1 MKTGIFAV
9 RLAAYPMAMAMSLSC
24 GPGFAQ
30 SKADSTPLPGVLISA
45 TGVQQPLA
53 DVLSSVS
60 VITRAD
66 ILRSQAQ
73 SLAEVLQGEAGFEF
87 ARNGGPGAVTSF
99 FLRGQDSINT
109 AIVVDGVRAPV
120 DQIGSLLVIDIPL
133 QQIERIEIL
142 RGNASALYGDA
153 AVGGVISI
161 TTVSGTGAAQA
172 AGALTLGARNTR
184 ELQVGYAADM
194 DGVRLILSAGQSAS
208 DGFSAMNTQKNT
220 SANPDKDGF
229 SSRFVALSLAKKQTA
244 DLSYGLRYQASNS
257 SADYDDAWGVP
268 TDINVFK
275 KDTSNLSAYVRNAWS
290 TDWTSTVQVSVAKL
304 RYEDSQNGVLYTA
317 GDWSYKNG
325 VSTGTQRELRWAND
339 YQWAANTLLH
349 GGLAHFDASYSGQ
362 GDAAYEMRKT
372 GRALYAGLTHT
383 VEAWTLQANARA
395 DTLTTD
401 KPSAGT
407 AATNTQAI
415 NSSLLGLGYRLG
427 GAWRFNASLSTG
439 FRAPTA
445 YEVAATPAVRAE
457 IHRSQELGLVYA
469 HADTYARLAYFDT
482 HTDDAI
488 NSDGGWPEKYANVGQ
503 VQNKGL
509 EAALKTQVAGNA
521 VSLTLVSQDPQNLST
536 GQRLARRARTYA
548 SLDVSR
554 NVAGLEIGT
563 KMVAADERKNSDY
576 DKVMLPGYTLWSFYA
591 SKVLDAGWTLR
602 ARIDNAFDRQYELAS
617 GYNTP
622 GVGAFVTLQYQP
634 K

>member
-9 RLAAYPMAMAMSLSC
+9 RLAACPMAMAMSLSC
-24 GPGFAQ
+24 GAGFAQ
-30 SKADSTPLPGVLISA
+30 SKADSTPLPGVLVSA

-161 TTVSGTGAAQA
+161 TTVSGTGATKA

-194 DGVRLILSAGQSAS
+194 DGVRLNLSAGQSAS

-229 SSRFVALSLAKKQTA
+229 SSRFVALSLAKKHTA

-349 GGLAHFDASYSGQ
+349 GGLDYFDASYSGQ
-362 GDAAYEMRKT
+362 GDNAYEMRKT

-427 GAWRFNASLSTG
+427 GAWRLNASLSTG

-509 EAALKTQVAGNA
+509 EAALKTQLAGNA

-536 GQRLARRARTYA
+536 GQRLARRARNYA

>member
-1 MKTGIFAV
+1 
-9 RLAAYPMAMAMSLSC
+9 MAMAISLSA
-24 GPGFAQ
+24 GAAHAQ
-30 SKADSTPLPGVLISA
+30 SGAASIDLPRVLVTA

-73 SLAEVLQGEAGFEF
+73 SLADVLQGEAGFEF

-133 QQIERIEIL
+133 QHIERIEIL

-153 AVGGVISI
+153 AVGGVINI
-161 TTVSGTGAAQA
+161 TTVSGAGAAQA
-172 AGALTLGARNTR
+172 SGALTLGARNTR
-184 ELQVGYAADM
+184 ELQAGYATDIE
-194 DGVRLILSAGQSAS
+194 GLRLNLSAGQSAS

-220 SANPDKDGF
+220 NANADKDGF

-257 SADYDDAWGVP
+257 SADYDDAWGAP
-268 TDINVFK
+268 SDINVFK
-275 KDTSNLSAYVRNAWS
+275 KDTSNLSAYVRHALS
-290 TDWTSTVQVSVAKL
+290 TDWTSTLQASVSSL
-304 RYEDSQNGVLYTA
+304 RYEDAKNGVLYTA

-339 YQWAANTLLH
+339 YQLASTTLLH
-349 GGLAHFDASYSGQ
+349 GGLDYFDASYSGQ
-362 GDAAYEMRKT
+362 GDNAYEMRKS
-372 GRALYAGLTHT
+372 GRALYAGLTHN
-383 VEAWTLQANARA
+383 VDAWTLQANAR
-395 DTLTTD
+395 TD
-401 KPSAGT
+401 RLSTEQPSAGA
-407 AATNTQAI
+407 AATNSQAI

-427 GAWRFNASLSTG
+427 GAWRLNASLSTG

-445 YEVAATPAVRAE
+445 YEVAATPAIKPE

-469 HADTYARLAYFDT
+469 HANTYARLAYFDT

-488 NSDGGWPEKYANVGQ
+488 NSDGGWPENYANVGR

-509 EAALKTQVAGNA
+509 EAALKTQLAGNA
-521 VSLTLVSQDPQNLST
+521 VSLSLVSQDPQNLST
-536 GQRLARRARTYA
+536 GQRLARRARNYG
-548 SLDVSR
+548 SVDVSR
-554 NVAGLEIGT
+554 NVAGFEIGA
-563 KMVAADERKNSDY
+563 KMYAADERKNSDY
-576 DKVMLPGYTLWSFYA
+576 DKVILPGYTLWSFYA
-591 SKVLDAGWTLR
+591 SKALDAGWTLR
-602 ARIDNAFDRQYELAS
+602 ARIDNAFDRPYELAS

-622 GVGAFVTLQYQP
+622 GLGAFVTLQYQP

>member
-1 MKTGIFAV
+1 
-9 RLAAYPMAMAMSLSC
+9 MAMAMSLSC
-24 GPGFAQ
+24 GAGFAQ
-30 SKADSTPLPGVLISA
+30 SKADSTPLPGVLVSA

-133 QQIERIEIL
+133 QQVERIEVL

-172 AGALTLGARNTR
+172 SGALTLGARNTR
-184 ELQVGYAADM
+184 ELQVGYAADL
-194 DGVRLILSAGQSAS
+194 DGLRLNLSAGQSAS

-229 SSRFVALSLAKKQTA
+229 SSRFVALSLVKKQTA

-349 GGLAHFDASYSGQ
+349 GGLDYFDASYSGQ
-362 GDAAYEMRKT
+362 GDNAYEMRKT

-445 YEVAATPAVRAE
+445 YEVASTPAVRAE

-509 EAALKTQVAGNA
+509 EAALKTQLAGNA

-536 GQRLARRARTYA
+536 GQRLARRARNYA